1 MRIED
6 KIRFSSQQKVEI
18 ERKLQFI
25 DHFAHRFK
33 GVDKGCED
41 NLMPTLVAATALEGN
56 AFNEDDVRRII
67 DGQDSAYPSKEQHF
81 VKGYYQALCG
91 ILAVDAEAVF
101 DESRIVSLHS
111 MLFDEAVSSPHR
123 RWGIANLLDGNRPTI
138 FSHSRNIVVSN
149 EIRELVEWVLVRPA
163 IDKTHPLI
171 VIAAFVYEFL
181 AIHPFREGKGEL
193 SHLLSLLLLRR
204 SGHHWVA
211 CFSPVRTM
219 PDSRVEYHRAIK
231 HGMQNRYTSQE
242 DITEWVAYWIGHVY
256 DAAKYI
262 SSLSAPDL
270 PEQSPS
276 RRSYLNMRQRR
287 ILGFIEKN
295 QPVKVG
301 DIVAYLH
308 KESINT
314 VKKDLLRLR
323 EAGYISTEGVL
334 KGTVYYR
341 N

>member
-6 KIRFSSQQKVEI
+6 KIRFSSRQKVEI
-18 ERKLQFI
+18 ERKLRFI
-25 DHFAHRFK
+25 DHFAQRFK
-33 GVDKGCED
+33 GVDNGCED
-41 NLMPTLVAATALEGN
+41 NLVPTLVAATALEGN
-56 AFNEDDVRRII
+56 IFSDDDVRRII
-67 DGQDSAYPSKEQHF
+67 DGQDAAYPTKEQQF
-81 VKGYYQALCG
+81 VKGYYQALRE
-91 ILAVDAEAVF
+91 ILAANAEAAF
-101 DESRIVSLHS
+101 DESRIVSLHT
-111 MLFDEAVSSPHR
+111 MLFGDTDSSPRR

-138 FSHSRNIVVSN
+138 FNHSRNIVVSN
-149 EIRELVEWVLVRPA
+149 EIRELVEWVLARPVT
-163 IDKTHPLI
+163 DRMHPLV

-193 SHLLSLLLLRR
+193 SHLLSLLLMRR
-204 SGHHWVA
+204 CGHHWVV
-211 CFSPVRTM
+211 CFSPVRSM
-219 PDSRVEYHRAIK
+219 SDSRVEYHRAIK
-231 HGMQNRYTSQE
+231 YGMQNRYTPQE
-242 DITEWVAYWIGHVY
+242 DITEWIGYWIGHVY
-256 DAAKYI
+256 DAAKYV
-262 SSLSAPDL
+262 SSLSAPGL

-301 DIVAYLH
+301 DIVAYLR

-323 EAGYISTEGVL
+323 EAGYVSTEGVL